1 MFPLASDGGTFSR
14 DRYSA
19 RGYSME
25 MGHAETKATWT
36 KKQLGPKATWTKS
49 NLDRCPPA
57 MLKIDLERA
66 MEHRRFLEQPETHH
80 PFAGGNLLGRI
91 GGEAAI
97 AALIEALYDRIETD
111 PLLQPLFNRDLTN
124 EREAQKRFF
133 AEWLGGGDTAY
144 SDRAHLPLA
153 HRHDLLPIT

>member
-1 MFPLASDGGTFSR
+1 MFLCSHWRVTGELFR
-14 DRYSA
+14 
-19 RGYSME
+19 
-25 MGHAETKATWT
+25 ATGIQRAAIQWRWAT
-36 KKQLGPKATWTKS
+36 RKPKQLGPRSNLDQKQLGPKATWTKS

-66 MEHRRFLEQPETHH
+66 MEHRRFLAHPETHH

-111 PLLQPLFNRDLTN
+111 PLLQPLFNR
-124 EREAQKRFF
+124 
-133 AEWLGGGDTAY
+133 
-144 SDRAHLPLA
+144 
-153 HRHDLLPIT
+153 